1 MKRAMLGES
10 SHGQVGEVGEVGEVE
25 YCLNH
30 EQIGEL
36 LLGAAWIPASMTGFK
51 LYQEERF

>member
-30 EQIGEL
+30 DQSG
-36 LLGAAWIPASMTGFK
+36 
-51 LYQEERF
+51 